1 MKNCIENTFMNT
13 SVKNQSYHINH
24 FSISVPLDYSDQ
36 NSQNIDIHLEEIT
49 YKDNKENNLPYL
61 VYIQGGPGFERPQ
74 IENISGWLDIALKS
88 YKVLLFDQRG
98 TGKSY
103 PITNKLIQKIDTNKQ
118 LAFLSNFRADSIVRD
133 LEAIREKLNVKQ
145 WALLGQSFGGF
156 CIMTYLSHYP
166 DSIIKAF
173 VTGGIPPIDIHP
185 DDVYRA
191 TFKKTKEKNKQF
203 FNKYP
208 DLQKKVQ
215 CIANFI
221 QNNEVKLPNGQLF
234 TVEQFQIAGM
244 YLGQE
249 GGAQKLHEI
258 IDDGYNYL
266 RANSLLSDA
275 FLNEMLSIQ
284 VFQTNPLYII
294 LHEAI
299 YCEGF
304 ASNWSAES
312 VRNSLEEFN
321 FKVGSPFY
329 FTGEMVFPWMLSQMK
344 MLKHFEGVGNQ
355 IAQKNN
361 WKHLYDIN
369 QLKNN
374 KVPVAAFVYKEDM
387 YVDYE
392 LSQQTIQHIA
402 NLTQIVHSSYE
413 HNAIKIHGKE
423 IFEALEKI

>member
-1 MKNCIENTFMNT
+1 
-13 SVKNQSYHINH
+13 
-24 FSISVPLDYSDQ
+24 
-36 NSQNIDIHLEEIT
+36 
-49 YKDNKENNLPYL
+49 
-61 VYIQGGPGFERPQ
+61 
-74 IENISGWLDIALKS
+74 
-88 YKVLLFDQRG
+88 
-98 TGKSY
+98 
-103 PITNKLIQKIDTNKQ
+103 
-118 LAFLSNFRADSIVRD
+118 
-133 LEAIREKLNVKQ
+133 
-145 WALLGQSFGGF
+145 
-156 CIMTYLSHYP
+156 MTYLSHYP

-203 FNKYP
+203 FNKSP
-208 DLQKKVQ
+208 DLQKKSQ

-221 QNNEVKLPNGQLF
+221 QNNEVMLPNGQLF

-266 RANSLLSDA
+266 RAHSVLSHA

-284 VFQTNPLYII
+284 VFQTNPLYIV

-423 IFEALEKI
+423 IFEALEKSRGSIVLYNKKEPKRFLSYIN